1 MGKKRL
7 RCARI
12 LESNKVRKQQ
22 ENSKGYTMLRDFSMV
37 FLAITAT
44 AAILLAWDKD
54 FGVPLLQLVLIV
66 SGVFMGHII
75 TEVLNREND
84 E

>member
-1 MGKKRL
+1 
-7 RCARI
+7 
-12 LESNKVRKQQ
+12 
-22 ENSKGYTMLRDFSMV
+22 MV

-66 SGVFMGHII
+66 SGMFLGHVI
-75 TEVLNREND
+75 TEILHRGTD